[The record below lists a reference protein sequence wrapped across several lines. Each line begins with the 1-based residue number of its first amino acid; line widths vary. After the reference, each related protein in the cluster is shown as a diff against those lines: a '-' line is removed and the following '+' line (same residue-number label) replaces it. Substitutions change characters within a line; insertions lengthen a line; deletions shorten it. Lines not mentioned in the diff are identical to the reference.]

1 MFMNAGTSRLT
12 RFWEDDLRQRI
23 GFVGRTNAF
32 TDEDCMFRAMRLF
45 INFFAK
51 HFQYGGYCFLVTLY
65 QSVLAVEHDQRMNEY
80 GRAVL
85 KRFKFLLKHS
95 HCKHY
100 GDVLF
105 PDQAEYMLQR
115 KTALTMS
122 LHPRLGERS
131 PFSQLDPYLTKT
143 IITFSLNDDPFLGP
157 TENYSSLKHRFAVL
171 YAVDWGDE

>member
-80 GRAVL
+80 GRAV
-85 KRFKFLLKHS
+85 KFSAWSRGNEKTGWP
-95 HCKHY
+95 K
-100 GDVLF
+100 VL
-105 PDQAEYMLQR
+105 
-115 KTALTMS
+115 TT
-122 LHPRLGERS
+122 HPGRHV
-131 PFSQLDPYLTKT
+131 F
-143 IITFSLNDDPFLGP
+143 
-157 TENYSSLKHRFAVL
+157 
-171 YAVDWGDE
+171 